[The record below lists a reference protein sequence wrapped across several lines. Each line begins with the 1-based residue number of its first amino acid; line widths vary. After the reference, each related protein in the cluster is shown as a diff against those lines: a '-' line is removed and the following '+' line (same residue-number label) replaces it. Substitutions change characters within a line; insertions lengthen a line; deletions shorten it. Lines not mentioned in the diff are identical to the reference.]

1 MVLIES
7 SFLRTRLLI
16 GNDSF
21 EKLQKSR
28 VAVFGI
34 GGVGSFAAEAIARAG
49 VGSIDLFDK
58 DTVDITNINRQLIAD
73 TETVGMPKV
82 EVMSNRILKINPDAN
97 VRANYCFFS
106 TDNEAEYDF
115 SGYDYIVD
123 AIDVIASKILL
134 IKKATEANIP
144 IISSMGTG
152 NKIEPTKLAVDD
164 IYNTSV
170 CPLAR
175 VMRHELKKHGVKR
188 LKVVYSKENPIYTP
202 VDTSDGSKRVNASI
216 SFVPSVAG
224 LILASEVVKDIIK

>member
-1 MVLIES
+1 
-7 SFLRTRLLI
+7 LI
-16 GNDSF
+16 GDDAL

-58 DTVDITNINRQLIAD
+58 DTVDVTNINRQLIAD
-73 TETVGMPKV
+73 TETVGRPKT
-82 EVMSNRILKINPDAN
+82 EVMRERILRINPQAD
-97 VRANYCFFS
+97 VIINYCFF
-106 TDNEAEYDF
+106 DKNNESDYDF
-115 SGYDYIVD
+115 SVYNYIVD
-123 AIDVIASKILL
+123 AIDVITSKILL
-134 IKKATEANIP
+134 IEKADKANVP
-144 IISSMGTG
+144 IVSSMGTG
-152 NKIEPTKLAVDD
+152 NKIEPTKLEVDD

-175 VMRHELKKHGVKR
+175 IMRRELKKRGVSH
-188 LKVVYSKENPIYTP
+188 LKVVYSKETPIYTP
-202 VDTSDGSKRVNASI
+202 VDTPDGCSKRVNASI